1 MALAQRLDL
10 RQAQTL
16 VMTPQ
21 LQQAIKLLQLSNIE
35 LSDFVDREI
44 EQNPLLERDSGP
56 SDGGSDPVVGDGA
69 GGEAPGGLDGPGG
82 MEANGL
88 SIDGLNGRDDGPAL
102 APSDGRTRDT
112 VEMTS
117 SDTMASSSE
126 APLDTDFENVYGDDR
141 FSDGSDGGSEVY
153 GSYGERG
160 GRSGFD
166 DDDSNLEATL
176 TSEKNLRDHLTE
188 QLKIDLPDLGD
199 QLIGL
204 ALIDMLDEAG
214 WLVGFD
220 AQAMAEQLGCD
231 VERVERVL
239 AACQRFDPPGIFARS
254 LKECL
259 AIQLREK
266 NRLDPAMAAL
276 LDNLELLAA
285 RNLPAIMKVCGVDA
299 EDVADMVVDIR
310 KLNPKPALAFDH
322 TPAQLVTP
330 DILMRANPG
339 GGWLIDLNPDTLP
352 RVLVNHRYFA
362 RISDSAR
369 NKADKEYISE
379 RFQSANWLVKSLHQ
393 RATTI
398 LKVASEIIRQ
408 QDAFFIH
415 GVSHLRPLILRD
427 IAEAI
432 GMHEST
438 VSRVTTNKFM
448 ATPRGVFEL
457 KYFFTSA
464 IQGADGQASHSA
476 EAVRHRI
483 KTMIDAE
490 KPDDVLSDDKL
501 VEILRAEGI
510 DIARRTVAK
519 YREAMKIPSSVQRR
533 RAKMSRM

>member
-56 SDGGSDPVVGDGA
+56 GDGGSDPVVGDGA

-188 QLKIDLPDLGD
+188 QLKIDLPDHGD

-231 VERVERVL
+231 AERVERVL

>member
-1 MALAQRLDL
+1 MALSQRLDL
-10 RQAQTL
+10 RQTQTL

-21 LQQAIKLLQLSNIE
+21 LQQAIKLLQLSNVE
-35 LSDFVDREI
+35 LSDFIDREI
-44 EQNPLLERDSGP
+44 EQNPLLERDDGP
-56 SDGGSDPVVGDGA
+56 SDGG
-69 GGEAPGGLDGPGG
+69 
-82 MEANGL
+82 
-88 SIDGLNGRDDGPAL
+88 GPAEGGPPDSGAD
-102 APSDGRTRDT
+102 APPEPPPQDARTRDT
-112 VEMTS
+112 VELTS
-117 SDTMASSSE
+117 SETMGGNDS
-126 APLDTDFENVYGDDR
+126 PLDTDFENVYSDDR
-141 FSDGSDGGSEVY
+141 FSDGTDGASDIY
-153 GSYGERG
+153 GSWNERG
-160 GRSGFD
+160 GRGGFEEED
-166 DDDSNLEATL
+166 PNLEATL
-176 TSEKNLRDHLTE
+176 SSAPSLRDHLIG
-188 QLKIDLPDLGD
+188 QLNIDLPDGGD
-199 QLIGL
+199 RLIGL
-204 ALIDMLDEAG
+204 ALIDLVDEAG
-214 WLVGFD
+214 YLTVDIVGL
-220 AQAMAEQLGCD
+220 AEQLGCAR
-231 VERVERVL
+231 ERVEMVL
-239 AACQRFDPPGIFARS
+239 ARMQRFDPPGIFARS

-276 LDNLELLAA
+276 LDHLDLLAA

-299 EDVADMVVDIR
+299 EDVADMVAEIR

-322 TPAQLVTP
+322 TPPQLVTP
-330 DILMRANPG
+330 DILMRPSPG

-352 RVLVNHRYFA
+352 RVLVNQRYFT
-362 RISDSAR
+362 RISGEMRS
-369 NKADKEYISE
+369 KADKDYVAE

-398 LKVASEIIRQ
+398 LKVAAEITRQ

-464 IQGADGQASHSA
+464 IQGADGQAAHSA

-483 KTMIDAE
+483 RTMIDQE
-490 KPDDVLSDDKL
+490 PPNDVLSDDKI
-501 VEILRAEGI
+501 VEILRGEGI

-519 YREAMKIPSSVQRR
+519 YREALRIPSSVQRR
-533 RAKMSRM
+533 RIKTSGM

>member
-1 MALAQRLDL
+1 MALTQRLDL

-21 LQQAIKLLQLSNIE
+21 LQQAIKLLQLSNLE

-44 EQNPLLERDSGP
+44 EQNPLLERDEGEHGEH
-56 SDGGSDPVVGDGA
+56 GG
-69 GGEAPGGLDGPGG
+69 GGEAGNERGTAGDGGGEGPD
-82 MEANGL
+82 AAPP
-88 SIDGLNGRDDGPAL
+88 PA
-102 APSDGRTRDT
+102 ADGRTRDT
-112 VEMTS
+112 VELTS
-117 SDTMASSSE
+117 SDTMGSAAD

-141 FSDGSDGGSEVY
+141 FSDGGDGAGDVY
-153 GSYGERG
+153 GSWNERG
-160 GRSGFD
+160 GRGFED
-166 DDDSNLEATL
+166 GEANLEATL
-176 TSEKNLRDHLTE
+176 SGDKSLRDHLTE
-188 QLKIDLPDLGD
+188 QLNIDLTDPADR
-199 QLIGL
+199 LIGL
-204 ALIDMLDEAG
+204 ALIDLVDEAG
-214 WLVGFD
+214 YITADLAALAD
-220 AQAMAEQLGCD
+220 QLGT
-231 VERVERVL
+231 ELAHVERVL
-239 AACQRFDPPGIFARS
+239 AAMQRFDPAGVFARS

-259 AIQLREK
+259 AIQLRER
-266 NRLDPAMAAL
+266 NRLDPAMQAL

-285 RNLPAIMKVCGVDA
+285 RNLPGLMKVCGVDA
-299 EDVADMVVDIR
+299 EDIADMVAEIR
-310 KLNPKPALAFDH
+310 TLNPKPALAFDH

-330 DILMRANPG
+330 DILMRASPG

-352 RVLVNHRYFA
+352 RVLVNQRYFA
-362 RISDSAR
+362 RVSGEVR
-369 NKADKEYISE
+369 NKAEKEYLAE
-379 RFQSANWLVKSLHQ
+379 RFHSANWLVKSLHQ

-398 LKVASEIIRQ
+398 LKVAAEIVRQ

-448 ATPRGVFEL
+448 NTPRGVFEL

-464 IQGADGQASHSA
+464 IAGSDGQASHSA

-483 KTMIDAE
+483 KQMIDAE
-490 KPDDVLSDDKL
+490 PPTDVLSDDKI
-501 VEILRAEGI
+501 VEILQKEGI

-519 YREAMKIPSSVQRR
+519 YREAMRIPSSVQRR

>member
-1 MALAQRLDL
+1 MALTQRLDL
-10 RQAQTL
+10 RQSQTL

-21 LQQAIKLLQLSNIE
+21 LQQAIKLLQLSNLE

-44 EQNPLLERDSGP
+44 EQNPLLERDGGDP
-56 SDGGSDPVVGDGA
+56 DGGEGGDVEGGGAALDGVETGGVELGGPAMDADGA
-69 GGEAPGGLDGPGG
+69 VP
-82 MEANGL
+82 
-88 SIDGLNGRDDGPAL
+88 SI
-102 APSDGRTRDT
+102 SDGRARDT

-117 SDTMASSSE
+117 SETMGSAAD

-141 FSDGSDGGSEVY
+141 FGDGSDGGAEIL
-153 GSYGERG
+153 GAWNERG
-160 GRSGFD
+160 GRGFED
-166 DDDSNLEATL
+166 ESSLEATL
-176 TSEKNLRDHLTE
+176 TEEKSLRDHLVE
-188 QLKIDLPDLGD
+188 QLKIDLPDHGD

-204 ALIDMLDEAG
+204 ALIDALDEAG
-214 WLVGFD
+214 YLVGID
-220 AQAMAEQLGCD
+220 LEGLAGQLGCD
-231 VERVERVL
+231 MGRVERVL
-239 AACQRFDPPGIFARS
+239 AAVQRFEPSGIFARS

-266 NRLDPAMAAL
+266 NRLDPAMQAL
-276 LDNLELLAA
+276 LDHLELLAA
-285 RNLPAIMKVCGVDA
+285 RNQAALLKICGVDA
-299 EDVADMVVDIR
+299 EDLADMVAEIR
-310 KLNPKPALAFDH
+310 QLNPKPALAYDH

-330 DILMRANPG
+330 DILMRASSG
-339 GGWLIDLNPDTLP
+339 GGWLLDLNPDTLP

-362 RISDSAR
+362 RVSGAAR
-369 NKADKEYISE
+369 NKAEKDYIAE
-379 RFQSANWLVKSLHQ
+379 RFHSANWLVKSLHQ

-398 LKVASEIIRQ
+398 LKVAGEIVRQ
-408 QDAFFIH
+408 QDAFFTH

-438 VSRVTTNKFM
+438 ISRVTTNKFM

-464 IQGADGQASHSA
+464 IQGADGQATHSA

-490 KPDDVLSDDKL
+490 KPEDVLSDDKL
-501 VEILRAEGI
+501 VEVLRAEGI

-519 YREAMKIPSSVQRR
+519 YREAMRIPSSVQRR

>member
-1 MALAQRLDL
+1 MALTQRLDL

-44 EQNPLLERDSGP
+44 EQNPLLERDGGP
-56 SDGGSDPVVGDGA
+56 GEMGGETGGEMAGEA
-69 GGEAPGGLDGPGG
+69 GGGADP
-82 MEANGL
+82 A
-88 SIDGLNGRDDGPAL
+88 GPADEPP
-102 APSDGRTRDT
+102 APVPDGRTRDT
-112 VEMTS
+112 VEMT
-117 SDTMASSSE
+117 ASQTLGSAAD
-126 APLDTDFENVYGDDR
+126 APLDTDFENVYADDR
-141 FSDGSDGGSEVY
+141 FTDGTDGSSDVY
-153 GSYGERG
+153 GSWNERG
-160 GRSGFD
+160 GRSGFED
-166 DDDSNLEATL
+166 DDGNLEATL
-176 TSEKNLRDHLTE
+176 SGEKSLRDHLTE

-204 ALIDMLDEAG
+204 ALIDLLDEAG
-214 WLVGFD
+214 WLPGLEVEGL
-220 AQAMAEQLGCD
+220 ACQLGCEP
-231 VERVERVL
+231 ERVERVL

-285 RNLPAIMKVCGVDA
+285 RNLPGLMKACGVDA
-299 EDVADMVVDIR
+299 EDIADMVSEIR

-362 RISDSAR
+362 RVSGTAR
-369 NKADKEYISE
+369 NKADKEYLVE

-398 LKVASEIIRQ
+398 LKVASEIVRQ

-464 IQGADGQASHSA
+464 IQGADGQSAHSA

-483 KTMIDAE
+483 KAMIDAE
-490 KPDDVLSDDKL
+490 KPEDVLSDDKL
-501 VEILRAEGI
+501 VEILRGEGI

-519 YREAMKIPSSVQRR
+519 YREAMRIPSSVQRR